1 MEKVNISP
9 DQINRFMG
17 MLQRES
23 ETELA
28 EFVFL
33 EDINIVFNYRSYI
46 CSMIERLKNQ
56 IKSIDFAV
64 ETFSLMEIG
73 FDEEDV
79 KESKIEL
86 DVSIS
91 QYSNYLNRVNELI
104 EHRQNHCQHKW
115 EVVGNTSHQ
124 NLERCSKCGKEDWV

>member
-46 CSMIERLKNQ
+46 NSMIERLKTQ

-124 NLERCSKCGKEDWV
+124 NLERCSKCGKEDWI

>member
-46 CSMIERLKNQ
+46 NSMIERLKTQ

-91 QYSNYLNRVNELI
+91 QYSDYLNRVNELI

-115 EVVGNTSHQ
+115 EVVGNTSHR
-124 NLERCSKCGKEDWV
+124 NLERCKKCGKEDWV

>member
-1 MEKVNISP
+1 MEKENISP
-9 DQINRFMG
+9 DQINRFIG
-17 MLQRES
+17 ILERES
-23 ETELA
+23 ETELT

-46 CSMIERLKNQ
+46 DNMIEKFRNQ

-91 QYSNYLNRVNELI
+91 QYSNYLSRVNELI

-115 EVVGNTSHQ
+115 EVVGNTSHH